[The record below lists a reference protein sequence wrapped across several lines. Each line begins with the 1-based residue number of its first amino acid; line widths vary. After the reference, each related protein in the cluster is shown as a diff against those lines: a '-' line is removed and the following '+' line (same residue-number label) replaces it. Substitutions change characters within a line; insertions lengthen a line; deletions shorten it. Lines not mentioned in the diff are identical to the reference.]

1 MAHDMT
7 LSAEE
12 RKQAKIK
19 NIIRVTAILSIVTA
33 AEFAVAFIPDG
44 VMGGLFERGP
54 LLTSLFFVMTI
65 VKAYYIVSEFMHL
78 GHEVRSLRYAIV
90 FPMVFIV
97 WLIIALLVEGSAI
110 FDANLPM

>member
-1 MAHDMT
+1 MAHDMH

-19 NIIRVTAILSIVTA
+19 NILRVTAILSIVTA

-44 VMGGLFERGP
+44 AMGGLFDRGP
-54 LLTSLFFVMTI
+54 LLTALFFIMTI

-78 GHEVRSLRYAIV
+78 GHEVRSLKYAVV
-90 FPMVFIV
+90 FPMAFVV
-97 WLIIALLVEGSAI
+97 WLVIALLVEGTAI
-110 FDANLPM
+110 FDANM